1 MDSSNNNRPKIIGI
15 CADHAGYFVK
25 EFLKTLLNAKGLAC
39 EDFGTYGTDSVDY
52 PDFAHPMAIALEK
65 GEIESGIACCGSG
78 NGINIVM
85 NKYQHIRSA
94 ICWTEELAVL
104 ARKHNDA
111 NVLSVPARFVTQNE
125 AEKILNAFL
134 NTEFEGG
141 RHQLRIDKIIPS
153 C

>member
-1 MDSSNNNRPKIIGI
+1 MDNNNQQQPIGI

-25 EFLKTLLNAKGLAC
+25 EFLKSLLDAKGLAYI
-39 EDFGTYGTDSVDY
+39 DFGTYSAKSSDY
-52 PDFAHPMAIALEK
+52 PDFAHPLAHALER
-65 GEIESGIACCGSG
+65 GEVYPGIACCGSG
-78 NGINIVM
+78 NGINMVM

-94 ICWTEELAVL
+94 ICWSEELAVL
-104 ARKHNDA
+104 ARKHNNA

-141 RHQLRIDKIIPS
+141 RHQNRIDKIPA